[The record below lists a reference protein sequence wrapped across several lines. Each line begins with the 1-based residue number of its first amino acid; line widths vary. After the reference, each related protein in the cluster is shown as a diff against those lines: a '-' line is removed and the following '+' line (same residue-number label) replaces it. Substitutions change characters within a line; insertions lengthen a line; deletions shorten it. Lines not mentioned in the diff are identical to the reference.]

1 VGKHRSAW
9 FGSPSA
15 KVLWFLVVS
24 PLVCVAAGSVVG
36 AAAFAG
42 AAVTTGVSASV
53 LRGYPL
59 LVLYTLPITVPFGGA
74 AGVVAALLIG
84 RLGVTS
90 FRTAA
95 LARWLRAGSGVGAA
109 FGAAC
114 PAFLMLIGFG
124 GARLSEW
131 LFYVLTGAASGA
143 AAGAVLGAMAWR
155 EFSRPTEAVG
165 EPWRMQE

>member
-1 VGKHRSAW
+1 MGKQRSAR

-15 KVLWFLVVS
+15 KLLWFLVVS
-24 PLVCVAAGSVVG
+24 PLVCVATGSLLG

-42 AAVTTGVSASV
+42 AAVTTGVGAHV
-53 LRGYPL
+53 FLKYPL
-59 LVLYTLPITVPFGGA
+59 LILYTLPITIPFGGA
-74 AGVVAALLIG
+74 AGLIAALLIG

-90 FRTAA
+90 FRTAG

-109 FGAAC
+109 FGAGC

-124 GARLSEW
+124 GAGLSEW
-131 LFYVLTGAASGA
+131 VFYVLTGAASGA